1 MELSLSSGQD
11 VLIESMCII
20 CWIKINGL
28 NVKVHTEGA
37 DRLLSFTEVPLI
49 DKEGIVL

>member
-20 CWIKINGL
+20 CWIKISGL
-28 NVKVHTEGA
+28 KVKVHTEGA
-37 DRLLSFTEVPLI
+37 DRFLSFTEVPLT

>member
-20 CWIKINGL
+20 CGIKISGL

-37 DRLLSFTEVPLI
+37 DRLLSFTEAPLT